1 MDTILSSADKPCFMH
16 LSTLDAFIPF
26 LSYHL
31 GYIHHKYAEVD
42 KSELGLFPVSYGK
55 CVVCHVTDQLHQEY
69 P

>member
-1 MDTILSSADKPCFMH
+1 MH